1 MPPPPVTFDLE
12 SGVRVTCDINCIWL
26 GLVLLALLR
35 LVGLFA
41 EYLTS
46 SIFGNHCCVF
56 FVFSTGVATFN
67 VKYTVYNY
75 YIILITD
82 ITTQNALS

>member
-46 SIFGNHCCVF
+46 SIFGNHCSVVIHIRQVSPHSTLSTLCTIITL
-56 FVFSTGVATFN
+56 FS
-67 VKYTVYNY
+67 
-75 YIILITD
+75 
-82 ITTQNALS
+82 